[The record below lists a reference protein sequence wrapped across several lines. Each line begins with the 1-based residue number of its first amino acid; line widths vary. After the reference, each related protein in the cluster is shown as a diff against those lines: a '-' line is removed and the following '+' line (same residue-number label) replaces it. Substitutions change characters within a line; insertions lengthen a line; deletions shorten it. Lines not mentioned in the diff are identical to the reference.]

1 MRDKLIK
8 YRGKR
13 SQEEIAK
20 MYGVSQQ
27 AWSKYENGTAVPS
40 PSIMLRIERDSGIK
54 MEDIFF
60 DKFKQP
66 NVVKT
71 REKGCYTT

>member
-13 SQEEIAK
+13 SQEEMAK

-40 PSIMLRIERDSGIK
+40 PSIMLRIERDSGVK

-66 NVVKT
+66 NVVK
-71 REKGCYTT
+71 

>member
-1 MRDKLIK
+1 
-8 YRGKR
+8 
-13 SQEEIAK
+13 

-66 NVVKT
+66 NVVK
-71 REKGCYTT
+71 

>member
-13 SQEEIAK
+13 SQEEMAK

-54 MEDIFF
+54 MEDIFC

-66 NVVKT
+66 NVVK
-71 REKGCYTT
+71 

>member
-13 SQEEIAK
+13 SQEEMAK

-60 DKFKQP
+60 DKFKQL

>member
-13 SQEEIAK
+13 SQEEMAK

-40 PSIMLRIERDSGIK
+40 PSIMLRMERESGIK

-66 NVVKT
+66 NVVK
-71 REKGCYTT
+71 

>member
-13 SQEEIAK
+13 SQEEMAK

-66 NVVKT
+66 NVVK
-71 REKGCYTT
+71 

>member
-1 MRDKLIK
+1 MREKLIR
-8 YRGKR
+8 YRGER
-13 SQEEIAK
+13 SQEEMAK
-20 MYGVSQQ
+20 MYGISQQ

-40 PSIMLRIERDSGIK
+40 PSIMLRIEKDSGMK

-66 NVVKT
+66 IIVTK
-71 REKGCYTT
+71 K

>member
-13 SQEEIAK
+13 SQEEMAK

-27 AWSKYENGTAVPS
+27 AWSKYENGSAVPS

-66 NVVKT
+66 NVVK
-71 REKGCYTT
+71 

>member
-13 SQEEIAK
+13 SQEAMAK

-66 NVVKT
+66 NVVK
-71 REKGCYTT
+71 

>member
-13 SQEEIAK
+13 SQEEMAK
-20 MYGVSQQ
+20 MYGISQQ

-60 DKFKQP
+60 DKFKQL
-66 NVVKT
+66 NVVK
-71 REKGCYTT
+71 

>member
-13 SQEEIAK
+13 SQEEMAK

-66 NVVKT
+66 NVVKI
-71 REKGCYTT
+71 RKDGCYTT

>member
-8 YRGKR
+8 YRGER
-13 SQEEIAK
+13 SQEEMAK

-66 NVVKT
+66 NVVK
-71 REKGCYTT
+71 

>member
-13 SQEEIAK
+13 SQEEMAK

-66 NVVKT
+66 DVVK
-71 REKGCYTT
+71 

>member
-1 MRDKLIK
+1 VRDKLIK

-13 SQEEIAK
+13 SQEEMAK

-66 NVVKT
+66 NVVK
-71 REKGCYTT
+71 

>member
-13 SQEEIAK
+13 SQEEMAK
-20 MYGVSQQ
+20 MYGASQQ

-66 NVVKT
+66 NVVK
-71 REKGCYTT
+71 

>member
-13 SQEEIAK
+13 SQEEMAK

-66 NVVKT
+66 TVVK
-71 REKGCYTT
+71 

>member
-13 SQEEIAK
+13 SQEEMAK
-20 MYGVSQQ
+20 KYGVSQQ

-66 NVVKT
+66 NVVK
-71 REKGCYTT
+71 

>member
-1 MRDKLIK
+1 MRDKLSK

-13 SQEEIAK
+13 SQEKKKK

-66 NVVKT
+66 NVVK
-71 REKGCYTT
+71 

>member
-13 SQEEIAK
+13 SQEEMAK

-66 NVVKT
+66 NIVK
-71 REKGCYTT
+71 

>member
-13 SQEEIAK
+13 SQEEMAK

-60 DKFKQP
+60 DKVKQP
-66 NVVKT
+66 NVVK
-71 REKGCYTT
+71 

>member
-13 SQEEIAK
+13 SQEEMAK
-20 MYGVSQQ
+20 MYGASQQ
-27 AWSKYENGTAVPS
+27 AGSKYENGTAVPC

-66 NVVKT
+66 NVVK
-71 REKGCYTT
+71 